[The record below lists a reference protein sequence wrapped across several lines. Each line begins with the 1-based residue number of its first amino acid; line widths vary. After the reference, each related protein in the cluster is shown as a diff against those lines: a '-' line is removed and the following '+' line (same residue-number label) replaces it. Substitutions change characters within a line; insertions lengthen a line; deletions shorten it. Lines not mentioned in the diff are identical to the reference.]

1 MRYIESQ
8 FKNIIAIQQI
18 GLDSDLNSGVQFSQ
32 SQESRGT
39 VGVSRPGPRLILNF
53 EPFF

>member
-32 SQESRGT
+32 SQERREELWGSPVRAH
-39 VGVSRPGPRLILNF
+39 V
-53 EPFF
+53 